1 MRFLTYR
8 INLKGIA
15 MLRVLSVVLVALASL
30 SLDAACIS
38 KRDTLQKLRK
48 EKNQLVEK
56 NEALGVLLSGSWNK
70 DDASSLFQTT
80 LGAKDEQKLR
90 SDELSKAL
98 FVSPYRSTNHA
109 ELYEC
114 LDKYAM
120 NTQAEELSTLSYDVD
135 KKRFYFLTL
144 PESVQNILL
153 NSKKPVGPTYEDI
166 QVLQNRIFEVMQNK
180 PVLADQEVKLLR
192 DIILR
197 IQSNLEASSTIK
209 ELSSDLKEKY
219 PSQYA
224 FIRAN
229 QLWRK
234 LVDDTFLTLRAPA
247 IDFPE
252 DHESPEREE
261 ELKKQA
267 ELWLQKGIERHYLI
281 LVKAGRLRSELAA
294 KIGKKQWDLSDWD
307 DIKREVKIVPY
318 RFTGIFYSKI
328 VDTKQ
333 KLRMGIS
340 GIGPLIRDLFM
351 LFLLILIP
359 FGLRKVFDKITAWL
373 DSFRTSILH
382 SRTSQPLWKGTAI
395 WIQRLR
401 PFLPWIFWYTAL
413 ALGEDILNGTVIAEL
428 GLLFPYFKYFV
439 IYRIFRRVVMLFLT
453 NLSGH
458 GGKSLSR
465 DIKLKATATAK
476 AIGLFAFTSFII
488 LHAVE
493 SIVSR
498 GLVYEILV
506 TLIKFSSIVLGWKW
520 ATAWCMETAAA
531 FRGNLSGKFLTAFDK
546 IDEKLPNFIK
556 SIPWLVAALVTETLG
571 FIKDLGSDF
580 DLSKRLSAQVFK
592 RQLESV
598 EEFAEGDG
606 NDGRLPKDYVDLFP
620 KGVPEDT
627 SILIEPTGGILQKMD
642 TEIGEWKSGK
652 SDEHSL
658 AIYGDKGSGKSTAL
672 AQIALKHQD
681 ITVLAVDVPS
691 KLLNREAVL
700 KFFGNLLQADL
711 SDGGRSLIE
720 LDRELKPTLLLL
732 DETQNLFLSRVGGF
746 EGYKTLLELIG
757 TRTENLFWAA
767 SFNRYSWAFLNAV
780 FGKNQHFR
788 TVLRAHSWKDAD
800 IRELIMNRH
809 QQGEYKLSF
818 DAILQAVGSA
828 KVEDAAAA
836 IESKF
841 FKLLWEQSGGNPR
854 AAQELWLSSLSRKR
868 GKTLRVGLPDD
879 PELEILSDLSDDA
892 LFVYSALI
900 RHENLSTNESIDVT
914 DLPEGTVRYALRLG
928 LENEFLSR
936 SKDGRYR
943 VVADSQRKL
952 ITHLRKRNFIYGG

>member
-1 MRFLTYR
+1 
-8 INLKGIA
+8 
-15 MLRVLSVVLVALASL
+15 MLRVLPIIIVAMISL
-30 SLDAACIS
+30 NLDAACVS

-48 EKNQLVEK
+48 EKTQLTEK
-56 NEALGVLLSGSWNK
+56 REALAILLAGNWDKN
-70 DDASSLFQTT
+70 DASTLFQTT

-90 SDELSKAL
+90 AEELSKSL
-98 FVSPYRSTNHA
+98 LSTPYRAISHA
-109 ELYEC
+109 DLYEC
-114 LDKYAM
+114 LDKYLMKDLAD
-120 NTQAEELSTLSYDVD
+120 ELSSLSFDVD
-135 KKRFYFLTL
+135 KKRFFFLTL
-144 PESVQNILL
+144 PENVQNILL

-166 QVLQNRIFEVMQNK
+166 QQLQARIFEVMQTK
-180 PVLADQEVKLLR
+180 PVLAEQELKLLK
-192 DIILR
+192 DIINR

-209 ELSSDLKEKY
+209 ELSVVLKEKY

-229 QLWRK
+229 QLWRR
-234 LVDDTFLTLRAPA
+234 LVDDTFQTLSLPA
-247 IDFPE
+247 IDFPD

-261 ELKKQA
+261 ELKKEA
-267 ELWLQKGIERHYLI
+267 DLWLQKGIERHYLI
-281 LVKAGRLRSELAA
+281 LVRAGRLRSELAE
-294 KIGKKQWDLSDWD
+294 KIGKKQWDLSDWE

-328 VDTKQ
+328 VDTRQ

-340 GIGPLIRDLFM
+340 GIGPLIRDIFM

-359 FGLRKVFDKITAWL
+359 FGLRKVFEKITAWL
-373 DSFRTSILH
+373 DTYRTSILQ

-401 PFLPWIFWYTAL
+401 PFLPWIFWYIAL
-413 ALGEDILNGTVIAEL
+413 SLGEDILNGTVIAEL

-465 DIKLKATATAK
+465 EIKLKATATAK
-476 AIGLFAFTSFII
+476 AIGLFAFISFII

-493 SIVSR
+493 SIVSK

-520 ATAWCMETAAA
+520 ATAWCAETAAA
-531 FRGNLSGKFLTAFDK
+531 FRGNLSGKFLVIFDK
-546 IDEKLPNFIK
+546 VDSKLPKFIK

-571 FIKDLGSDF
+571 FIRDLGSDF

-606 NDGRLPKDYVDLFP
+606 TDGRLPKDYLDLFP

-627 SILIEPTGGILQKMD
+627 SILIEPEGGILQKID
-642 TEIGEWKSGK
+642 TEIAEWKSGK

-681 ITVLAVDVPS
+681 LTVIAVDVPS
-691 KLLNREAVL
+691 KLLTRESVL

-711 SDGGRSLIE
+711 TEGGRSLIE
-720 LDRELKPTLLLL
+720 LDRDLKPTLLLL
-732 DETQNLFLSRVGGF
+732 DETQNLFLARVGGF
-746 EGYKTLLELIG
+746 EGYRTLLELIG

-788 TVLRAHSWKDAD
+788 TVLKAQSWKDAD

-809 QQGEYKLSF
+809 ELGEYKLSF

-828 KVEDAAAA
+828 KVEDATAA

-854 AAQELWLSSLSRKR
+854 AAQELWLSSLSRRR

-900 RHENLSTNESIDVT
+900 RHENLSTNETVDVT

-928 LENEFLSR
+928 LENEFLNR